1 MKSYQTGI
9 RKAIILHANQTIKNI
24 LLGIYGIGH
33 QNFLFKKNEEVNR
46 YESTFWR

>member
-24 LLGIYGIGH
+24 LFWYIRELASKNAI
-33 QNFLFKKNEEVNR
+33 KKNEEVIR
-46 YESTFWR
+46 YESTF